1 MKTADAYDWRA
12 EAAEIWK
19 ILKETDKYLKEGA
32 QERQKFKEGMKELR
46 LSQQEAA
53 QERKEFRK
61 EFKEGMK
68 ELRLSQQE
76 AAQERQKF
84 KEGMKELRLSQQETD
99 KQLKE
104 TAKQLKKSDAR
115 FNTQWGKLVEALFSG
130 GAAKALQKY
139 NIKVTGVIERR
150 TAFRTDEKGETHK
163 REFDLIVVN
172 GHEAVVIEVKT
183 TLTPDDVKYFSET
196 MKDFKQYCPRYRN
209 DTVYGGMAFLK
220 SDAQAAL
227 YAERQGLFALRAEG
241 QAQIVN
247 QKNFEPKIF

>member
-1 MKTADAYDWRA
+1 MKTPDTYDWRA

-19 ILKETDKYLKEGA
+19 LIKENDKHLKEAA
-32 QERQKFKEGMKELR
+32 QERK
-46 LSQQEAA
+46 EAA

-61 EFKEGMK
+61 EFKEG
-68 ELRLSQQE
+68 L
-76 AAQERQKF
+76 
-84 KEGMKELRLSQQETD
+84 KELRLSQQETA

-104 TAKQLKKSDAR
+104 TDKQLKKSDAR

-196 MKDFKQYCPRYRN
+196 MKDFKQYCPRHRN

-220 SDAQAAL
+220 SDAEAAL

-241 QAQIVN
+241 QAKIVN
-247 QKNFEPKIF
+247 QKNFRPKTF